1 MKHLLTCLLLVS
13 TFPLCA
19 VGQNTGHSTADSN
32 RQTVKGCLRRSG
44 GNYVVVEESGIEYAL
59 RGVGDKLT
67 GQVGHQVEA
76 TGILHP
82 YDQKTGTR
90 STKSGSNPS
99 DTLRATPGSTLE
111 ISNVAQD
118 VKT

>member
-1 MKHLLTCLLLVS
+1 MKHLLAILLLIS
-13 TFPLCA
+13 TFPLFA
-19 VGQNTGHSTADSN
+19 AGQSAGSSTSDAN
-32 RQTVKGCLRRSG
+32 RQTIKGCLRRSG

-59 RGVGDKLT
+59 RGVGYKLAR
-67 GQVGHQVEA
+67 QVGHQVEA

-99 DTLRATPGSTLE
+99 DTL
-111 ISNVAQD
+111 
-118 VKT
+118 